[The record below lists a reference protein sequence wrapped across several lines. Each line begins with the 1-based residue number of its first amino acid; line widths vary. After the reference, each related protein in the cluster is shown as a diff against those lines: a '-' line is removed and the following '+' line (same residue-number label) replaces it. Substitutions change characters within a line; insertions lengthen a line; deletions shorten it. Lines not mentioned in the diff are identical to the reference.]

1 MEEELQDNGRKTL
14 NMKTPESMDV
24 RVDKDG
30 VAEIVGSD
38 TNLPKKTSGQNS
50 IKELINNKVI
60 GELDVETNYLRAS
73 AQNFGD
79 ELHLKTVFQ
88 KRGPMTTTNTQMNIV
103 EGEEPEQQQEDIK
116 GKQISGE

>member
-38 TNLPKKTSGQNS
+38 ANLPKKTSGQNS

>member
-1 MEEELQDNGRKTL
+1 
-14 NMKTPESMDV
+14 MKTPESMEV
-24 RVDKDG
+24 RADKDG
-30 VAEIVGSD
+30 APEIVSSD
-38 TNLPKKTSGQNS
+38 TNLPKKTPGQSS

-79 ELHLKTVFQ
+79 EMHLKTVFQ
-88 KRGPMTTTNTQMNIV
+88 KRGPVTNNISKMNIV
-103 EGEEPEQQQEDIK
+103 EGEESEKQQQEDNK

>member
-1 MEEELQDNGRKTL
+1 ML

-30 VAEIVGSD
+30 VAEIVGSN
-38 TNLPKKTSGQNS
+38 TNLPKKTSGQKS

-88 KRGPMTTTNTQMNIV
+88 KRGPMTTTNTQMNIM